1 MGINRRIIITR
12 SGDAAVPAGRPG
24 PPVEGSSLFKTMWKR
39 LSLRARIF
47 LLLAALILTT
57 LGGGLVTLWHTRA
70 MDTLLSS
77 LIDKNVASFQA
88 SEELETSLLMQKGFA
103 TYYFLDGNPDW
114 LRQLNQY
121 HQAFLDWLEKAR
133 KSAYTEPM
141 VEIIN
146 QIETQYQRYREVRE
160 RVIELYR
167 QGQREEGAK
176 LHWEARRQF
185 AALFDLC
192 ERYKLIHEYT
202 IARART
208 ESQTRARF
216 INTLALVVMP
226 GVAILLALLAYIFF
240 KQILA
245 PIRQLALE
253 AGTTPSDTALP
264 DEVRALSRRVH
275 NLMENVDQAQSELE
289 RSQEHLA
296 QAEKWALVGK
306 LAAGAA
312 HSIRN
317 PLTSV
322 KMRLWSMNRSLDL
335 SVPQKEDL
343 EAISEEIRH
352 IDTIVSNFLQFSRP
366 QKLQRVMISPS
377 EVVDQALKL
386 LRNRL
391 HLYEVQVNLER
402 QTFMPK
408 IMADPEQLREALVNL
423 VVNAC
428 EAMVG
433 GGELTVREEEGDD
446 KALGRVAIIKVA
458 DTGPGIPP
466 AIQDQVFQPFFSTK
480 EEGTGLGLSIANR
493 IVKDHG
499 GRLELFSQEGR
510 GTTFIITL
518 PFPED

>member
-1 MGINRRIIITR
+1 
-12 SGDAAVPAGRPG
+12 
-24 PPVEGSSLFKTMWKR
+24 MWKR

-47 LLLAALILTT
+47 LLLAALVLTT

-70 MDTLLSS
+70 MDGLLTS

-88 SEELETSLLMQKGFA
+88 AEELETSLLMQKGFA

-114 LRQLNQY
+114 LRQLSQY
-121 HQAFLDWLEKAR
+121 HQAFQDWLQKAR

-141 VEIIN
+141 MEIIN
-146 QIETQYQRYREVRE
+146 QIESQYQHYRDSRD

-167 QGQREEGAK
+167 EGKREEGAK
-176 LHWEARRQF
+176 LHWEARKQF
-185 AALFDLC
+185 AVLYDLC

-202 IARART
+202 ITRTRT
-208 ESQTRARF
+208 ESRSQARF
-216 INTLALVVMP
+216 INTLALAVMP
-226 GVAILLALLAYIFF
+226 GVAILGALLAYILI
-240 KQILA
+240 KQILE
-245 PIRQLALE
+245 PIRLLAQE
-253 AGTTPSDTALP
+253 TGPAPSYAFLP
-264 DEVRALSRRVH
+264 DEVKALSRRVH
-275 NLMENVDQAQSELE
+275 NLMENVDQTQSELE
-289 RSQEHLA
+289 KSQEHLA

-335 SVPQKEDL
+335 NVPQREDL
-343 EAISEEIRH
+343 DAISEEIRH
-352 IDTIVSNFLQFSRP
+352 IDTIVANFLQFSRP
-366 QKLQRVMISPS
+366 QKLRKEMISPS

-386 LRNRL
+386 LHNRL
-391 HLYEVQVNLER
+391 QLYAVEVKLDRKMRLPE
-402 QTFMPK
+402 

-428 EAMVG
+428 EAMVRG
-433 GGELTVREEEGDD
+433 GSLFIQEEEGEDAD
-446 KALGRVAIIKVA
+446 LGRVAVLKVT
-458 DTGPGIPP
+458 DTGPGIPE

-499 GRLELFSQEGR
+499 GRLDLDSQEGR

-518 PFPED
+518 PFPEE